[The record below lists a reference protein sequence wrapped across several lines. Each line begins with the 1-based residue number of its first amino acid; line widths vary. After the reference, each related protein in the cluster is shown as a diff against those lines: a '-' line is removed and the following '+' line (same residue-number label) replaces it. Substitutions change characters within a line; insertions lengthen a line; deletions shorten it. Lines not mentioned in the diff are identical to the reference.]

1 MTVFNVLAA
10 IATALLI
17 GGAPAAA
24 AAKEKPEQP
33 KVKKVCRTEQMSG
46 RITPQR
52 VCRKVERPAPEQ
64 DGPRDSG
71 ASNESAGRGN

>member
-10 IATALLI
+10 VAATLLI
-17 GGAPAAA
+17 GGGAVAE
-24 AAKEKPEQP
+24 AKEKPEQP

-52 VCRKVERPAPEQ
+52 ICRKIERPAPEQ
-64 DGPRDSG
+64 DDQRDAV
-71 ASNESAGRGN
+71 ASNESDGRGN

>member
-1 MTVFNVLAA
+1 MGNFNVLAA
-10 IATALLI
+10 IAATLLI
-17 GGAPAAA
+17 GGTAA

-52 VCRKVERPAPEQ
+52 VCRKIERPAPEQ
-64 DGPRDSG
+64 DGQRDPG
-71 ASNESAGRGN
+71 GSNRTDGRDN